1 MSKYDKYLLELFD
14 IAKYGA
20 VIEDEAVYRRA
31 TQMLVEELYAY
42 VGEQLDNSVVWEK
55 GLSFTGIQ
63 IDLMKQILNMCCKPE
78 QNFFSRYPFLMNIW
92 FNPVSYVPFS
102 EDTWHFIWHYMISIV
117 DANKEDMFMQYW
129 TYAEQYYR
137 FSLEDKQGDV
147 SKFDVAKEKVRFK
160 QFHIGLGAYLLYKKK
175 YSLLRKI
182 FSFTQTE
189 PPSYSF
195 TDNTFVEI
203 LDEIKRIY
211 DMLEHPLILTN
222 KYPMYG
228 LLSDVNSDRYIAG
241 RFNAYFA
248 LLMVRLSLMGYNVSY
263 CDPLLQPTI
272 RYDATISDLNEQV
285 RYVGVILNFLDKDEL
300 DAAIVNVG
308 LVPWQKE
315 RALYLLGNY
324 KKNLEL
330 AITNKEQ
337 FPETDRGKVNYIK
350 RTLVEEIKNTK
361 NPVPKKSDSSLSN
374 DVVYDYF
381 YCGQQ
386 VQVDKRDI
394 AKYMYRISAN
404 MEEALVE
411 SMILQEGR
419 LYNRFFLLNKPVI
432 TYTIRFV
439 DLMKAWHKM
448 ALDNQYIILSLGV
461 YLGTYTDMYGSDVSF
476 HYSDGEGDFDDA
488 KIISL
493 RSSILAFAILPKSSL
508 PYVEYV
514 EPDELEKDKLV
525 CIDEESMLYSN
536 VESLDAKDNNV
547 LKVSRKVRLVHRKDA
562 TKFIMLKVNYT
573 TDSSCFDLDKIEPIQ
588 GFLDE

>member
-20 VIEDEAVYRRA
+20 IIEDEAVYRRA
-31 TQMLVEELYAY
+31 TQMLAEELYAY
-42 VGEQLDNSVVWEK
+42 VSEQLDNSVVWEK

-78 QNFFSRYPFLMNIW
+78 RNFFSRYPFLMNIW

-117 DANKEDMFMQYW
+117 DANKEDLFMQYW
-129 TYAEQYYR
+129 TYADQYYR
-137 FSLEDKQGDV
+137 FSLEDNVED
-147 SKFDVAKEKVRFK
+147 SAKFNVAREKVRFK
-160 QFHIGLGAYLLYKKK
+160 QFHIGLGAYLLYKKQ

-203 LDEIKRIY
+203 LDEIKRIS
-211 DMLEHPLILTN
+211 DMLGHPLILTN

-248 LLMVRLSLMGYNVSY
+248 LLLVRLSLMGYNVSY
-263 CDPLLQPTI
+263 CDPLMQPTI
-272 RYDATISDLNEQV
+272 KYEATISDLNEQI
-285 RYVGVILNFLDKDEL
+285 RYVDIMSNFLNKGEL
-300 DAAIVNVG
+300 TAAIEKVG
-308 LVPWQKE
+308 FSSKQTKKV
-315 RALYLLGNY
+315 RGLLEEY
-324 KKNLEL
+324 KHNLEV
-330 AITNKEQ
+330 AIKNKEDN
-337 FPETDRGKVNYIK
+337 PETDRDKVNYIK
-350 RTLVEEIKNTK
+350 RTLVEEIKDTK
-361 NPVPKKSDSSLSN
+361 NPIPTKNVSSLSD

-386 VQVDKRDI
+386 VKVDKRDI

-419 LYNRFFLLNKPVI
+419 LYNRFFLLNKPVV
-432 TYTIRFV
+432 TYTVRFV

-448 ALDNQYIILSLGV
+448 ALDDQYIILSLGV
-461 YLGTYTDMYGSDVSF
+461 YLGTYTDLYGSDASF
-476 HYSDGEGDFDDA
+476 HYSDGEGDFDGA

-493 RSSILAFAILPKSSL
+493 RSSILAFAVLPKSSL

-536 VESLDAKDNNV
+536 VGSLDAKDNNV
-547 LKVSRKVRLVHRKDA
+547 LKVLRKVRLVHRKDA

-573 TDSSCFDLDKIEPIQ
+573 TDSSCFDLDRIEPIQ
-588 GFLDE
+588 GFLNG